1 MMDGAT
7 PGGMASAGMSGTV
20 SADQPVQII
29 GLATASPAV
38 TVQQHEARDAAGRLF
53 ARHPARF
60 ARLAGAFDNAGIDTR
75 QVCEPHDWYLA
86 SRGWQDRNDTFL
98 RHAVDLLEQA
108 AGQALDGA
116 GLRADQIDAIVTICS
131 TGIATPSLD
140 ALLMQ
145 RLAFR
150 PDTQRLPVFGLG
162 CAGGTLGLGRA
173 AALARAQPGTRVLL
187 LVVELCSLTLRQGD
201 TRKAN
206 IIATA
211 LFGDGAAA
219 AILTAGVQGD
229 AEGMTTQR
237 PAAVRGWGEH
247 LWPDTLDIMGW
258 SVEDDGL
265 GVIFSRDIPALVRE
279 RMRPAAETFLA
290 RHGLGLA
297 DLAGVI
303 CHPGGAKVIAAL
315 EDTFDLSTGTL
326 DTERA
331 VLRDHG
337 NMSAATVMFVL
348 QRRLR
353 DAAPGRYLVSALGP
367 GFTGAF
373 ALLDLG

>member
-1 MMDGAT
+1 MMDGA
-7 PGGMASAGMSGTV
+7 ASAAATLAKTGATSDPAESTV
-20 SADQPVQII
+20 RLL
-29 GLATASPAV
+29 GLATANPAV
-38 TVQQHEARDAAGRLF
+38 TVEQHQARDAAGQLF

-60 ARLAGAFDNAGIDTR
+60 ARLAGAVDNAGIDTR

-86 SRGWQDRNDTFL
+86 PRGWQDRNDTFL
-98 RHAVDLLEQA
+98 KHAVDLLERATRGALANA
-108 AGQALDGA
+108 ALGA
-116 GLRADQIDAIVTICS
+116 EQIDAIVTICS

-150 PDTQRLPVFGLG
+150 PDVHRLPVFGLG

-173 AALARAQPGTRVLL
+173 AALAKAQPGARVLL
-187 LVVELCSLTLRQGD
+187 LVVELCSLTLRQRD

-219 AILTAGVQGD
+219 AILTANTEGSGD
-229 AEGMTTQR
+229 GR
-237 PAAVRGWGEH
+237 PAAVVGWGEH
-247 LWPDTLDIMGW
+247 IWPDTLDIMGW

-279 RMRPAAETFLA
+279 RMRPAAEAFLG
-290 RHGLGLA
+290 RCGVGLN
-297 DLAGVI
+297 DLAGII

-315 EDTFDLSTGTL
+315 EDTFEMPEGTL
-326 DTERA
+326 DSERE
-331 VLRDHG
+331 VLRAHG

-348 QRRLR
+348 QRRLK
-353 DAAPGRYLVSALGP
+353 DARPGRYLVSALGP

-373 ALLDLG
+373 ALLHLG

>member
-1 MMDGAT
+1 MMDGA
-7 PGGMASAGMSGTV
+7 ASA
-20 SADQPVQII
+20 SAIPAPADACASPLADGAVRIL

-38 TVQQHEARDAAGRLF
+38 TVEQREARDAAGQLF

-75 QVCEPHDWYLA
+75 QVCEPHDWYMEP
-86 SRGWQDRNDTFL
+86 RGWEDRNNTFL
-98 RHAVDLLEQA
+98 KHAVDLLERA
-108 AGQALDGA
+108 ARDALDA
-116 GLRADQIDAIVTICS
+116 ATLRADQIDAIVTICS

-145 RLAFR
+145 RLGFR

-173 AALARAQPGTRVLL
+173 AALARAHPGSRVLL
-187 LVVELCSLTLRQGD
+187 LVVELCSLTLRQRD

-219 AILTAGVQGD
+219 AILTANTDGAGD
-229 AEGMTTQR
+229 GR
-237 PAAVRGWGEH
+237 PAAVIGWGEH

-279 RMRPAAETFLA
+279 RMRPAAEAFLG
-290 RHGLGLA
+290 RCGFGLD

-315 EDTFDLSTGTL
+315 EDTFGMPAGTL

-331 VLRDHG
+331 VLRAHG

-348 QRRLR
+348 QRRLKE
-353 DAAPGRYLVSALGP
+353 AAPGRYLVSALGP

-373 ALLDLG
+373 ALVHLG